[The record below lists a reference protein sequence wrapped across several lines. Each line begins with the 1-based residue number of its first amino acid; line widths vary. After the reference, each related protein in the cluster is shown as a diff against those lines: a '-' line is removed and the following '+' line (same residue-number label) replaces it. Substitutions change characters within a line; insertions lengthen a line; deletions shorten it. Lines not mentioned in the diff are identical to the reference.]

1 MKEIKVEW
9 CKNWIKKQFE
19 RLPKGITGIE
29 RNLFF
34 KKAENAGLY
43 INDTYGSP
51 MSQALTDLTKAIT
64 IMNNGEFSYNAIRLK

>member
-9 CKNWIKKQFE
+9 CKNFIIKTFSKY
-19 RLPKGITGIE
+19 PIGTGIE

-34 KKAENAGLY
+34 KNAEVAGLY

-51 MSQALTDLTKAIT
+51 MSKALTDLTKVDT
-64 IMNNGEFSYNAIRLK
+64 ILNNGEFSYNAIRLK